1 MKYVLILCV
10 SLGAV
15 ALYLLANA
23 SANTAAFA
31 HYYTLLLGLNG
42 LLAACLLAL
51 IGYQLWDLRRKLKAR
66 VFGSKLTLR
75 LLLMFALMAVLPG
88 MLVYGVSVQFLSKSI
103 ESWFDVRVDTAL
115 EGGLN
120 LGRSALDN
128 LLRDLTKKGEYMALA
143 LTDKPDGDHV
153 TQLND
158 LREQAGVQ
166 EATLFS
172 GRGAIIAF
180 SGSERASML
189 PDRPLPSLLR
199 QVRQQQPYSAIEA
212 VPEKGLFLRV
222 VVPVNVL
229 GLTESVRV
237 LQLLQPVPARL
248 AKDAETV
255 QAGYR
260 DYQELSVSR
269 LGLKRI
275 YGLTLTLALL
285 LALLSAIALAF
296 VLSAR
301 LSAPLSLLAKRTQA
315 IASGDFSEMPAVRS
329 RDELDALMQS
339 FNDMTRQ
346 LAEAREV
353 VEFNQRQLE
362 TSKAYLESIL
372 AHLSS
377 GVLAFDENLRL
388 KTMNPAAADILGVDL
403 SALSGRRLYKWA
415 LNDDALKDLA
425 HDVENLFRSGEG
437 KEWQKQM
444 DYPGGSGNPTGNR
457 VLLVRGTRL
466 PAAVGNDYIVVFDD
480 ITHLLQAQRDAAW
493 GEVARRL
500 AHEIKNPLT
509 PIQLSAERL
518 EHKLAGKLA
527 PPDTDILQRATQ
539 TIVNQVTALK
549 SMVNAFSEY
558 ARTPSLNLQ
567 GIDLNRLIHEILAL
581 YEHSDAHIE
590 TRLAP
595 DLPPIVGDPTLLRQ
609 VVHNLLQNAQD
620 ALAGVDAPQI
630 VVETG
635 VDDSAVRLDIRDNGC
650 GFPEELMARLFE
662 PYVTTKPKGTGLG
675 LAIVKKIIEEHH
687 GRMKVENIQPRGAS
701 VSVYLPRGRAV

>member
-42 LLAACLLAL
+42 LLAASLLAL

-75 LLLMFALMAVLPG
+75 LLAMFALMAVLPG

-153 TQLND
+153 TLLND

-415 LNDDALKDLA
+415 LNDAALKDLA
-425 HDVENLFRSGEG
+425 HEVENLFRSGEG
-437 KEWQKQM
+437 KEWQKQL
-444 DYPGGSGNPTGNR
+444 DYPVGNR

-518 EHKLAGKLA
+518 EHKLADKLA
-527 PPDTDILQRATQ
+527 SGDAEILQRATQ
-539 TIVNQVTALK
+539 TIVNQVTELK

-567 GIDLNRLIHEILAL
+567 SVDLNRLIHEILAL

-590 TRLAP
+590 THLAL
-595 DLPPIVGDPTLLRQ
+595 DLPQVEGDPTLLRQ

-620 ALAGVDAPQI
+620 ALAGMEAPQI
-630 VVETG
+630 VVETS
-635 VDDSAVRLDIRDNGC
+635 VEENVIRLGIRDNGC
-650 GFPEELMARLFE
+650 GFPEELMTRLFE

-675 LAIVKKIIEEHH
+675 LAIVKKIIEEHR

-701 VSVYLPRGRAV
+701 VSVYLPLLRAT

>member
-1 MKYVLILCV
+1 MKYILTLCV
-10 SLGAV
+10 GLGAI
-15 ALYLLANA
+15 ALYLLSTA
-23 SANTAAFA
+23 SANTAAFSQ
-31 HYYTLLLGLNG
+31 YYTLLLGLNG
-42 LLAACLLAL
+42 ALAASLLAL
-51 IGYQLWDLRRKLKAR
+51 IGYQLWSLRRKIKAR

-88 MLVYGVSVQFLSKSI
+88 ILVYGVSVQFLSKSI
-103 ESWFDVRVDTAL
+103 ESWFDVRVDNAL
-115 EGGLN
+115 EGGLS

-128 LLRDLTKKGEYMALA
+128 LLRDLNKKGEYMALA
-143 LTDKPDGDHV
+143 LADQPVSEHLML
-153 TQLND
+153 LNN

-172 GRGAIIAF
+172 SRGTLIAF
-180 SGSERASML
+180 SGSERAGL
-189 PDRPLPSLLR
+189 QPDRPAPSLLR
-199 QVRQQQPYSAIEA
+199 QVRQQQPYAAIESI
-212 VPEKGLFLRV
+212 PGKGLYLRV

-229 GLTESVRV
+229 GLNENIRV
-237 LQLLQPVPARL
+237 LQLFQPVPERL

-255 QAGYR
+255 QAVYR

-301 LSAPLSLLAKRTQA
+301 LSAPLGLLARGTQA
-315 IASGDFSEMPAVRS
+315 VASGDFSEMPVVRS
-329 RDELDALMQS
+329 RDELGSLMQS
-339 FNDMTRQ
+339 FKDMTRQ

-353 VEFNQRQLE
+353 VELNQRQLE
-362 TSKAYLESIL
+362 MSKAYLESIL

-388 KTMNPAAADILGVDL
+388 KTINPAAAEILGVDL
-403 SALSGRRLYKWA
+403 SGLSGRRLYKWA
-415 LNDDALKDLA
+415 HNDEALKALA
-425 HDVENLFRSGEG
+425 REVEDQFRLGEV

-444 DYPGGSGNPTGNR
+444 EYPGGNGNQ

-466 PAAVGNDYIVVFDD
+466 PAAVGNDFIVVFDD
-480 ITHLLQAQRDAAW
+480 ITHLLQTQRDAAW

-518 EHKLAGKLA
+518 EHKLADKLA
-527 PPDTDILQRATQ
+527 EPDAEVLRRATQ

-558 ARTPSLNLQ
+558 ARTPSLNLEEV
-567 GIDLNRLIHEILAL
+567 DLNLLIHEILAL
-581 YEHSDAHIE
+581 YEHSSAPIKAS
-590 TRLAP
+590 LAP
-595 DLPPIVGDPTLLRQ
+595 GLPLITGDPTLLRQ

-620 ALAGVDAPQI
+620 ALAEMEAPQI
-630 VVETG
+630 VVETVAEEG
-635 VDDSAVRLDIRDNGC
+635 EIRLSIRDNGC

-687 GRMKVENIQPRGAS
+687 GRMKIENIQPHGAS
-701 VSVYLPRGRAV
+701 VSVYLPYGKAA